1 MFCKLFLVVVFL
13 HTTAIYAN
21 QLKEI
26 QQLYSAIEKRDLVPV
41 QTEFRDFFASW
52 KICGD
57 PTVLKQISNNVGL
70 YQLCA
75 DILGY
80 MIFPFWNWNWLIV
93 RKMICFMLCFRC

>member
-13 HTTAIYAN
+13 HTAAIYAN

-26 QQLYSAIEKRDLVPV
+26 QQLYSAIEKRDLVAV

-57 PTVLKQISNNVGL
+57 PTMLKQISNNVGL

-75 DILGY
+75 DIAPL
-80 MIFPFWNWNWLIV
+80 P
-93 RKMICFMLCFRC
+93 